1 MKPPVRNPLVALTL
15 ALLVA
20 LPATAQDEPLVPQSE
35 AEQQLRDMRRQQR
48 TLDLAAC
55 KQALAW
61 ELDVRKPLLSGNWA
75 DDPVGRRMREF
86 VSYLYADSPFLE
98 ATEFSGT
105 PEEVRQC
112 KDMQAS
118 LLAYKAALPAREM
131 TDPFFIAY
139 TNSLGIRHQ
148 KLLDALEWCKSSSYG
163 GLHIQQLEDYNKKYL
178 EFMVI
183 TERLAAHQPLPGV
196 KAKSEKYPWNVEF
209 IDVLKHTGL
218 LPYFKEFFN
227 NQMLDLN
234 DKILAINKLLEH
246 QKDIVK
252 IVRERWT
259 KTNTQLTSVAET
271 MEKRHDYEYIA
282 PLIAADKQILQHFD
296 ELLKEAEAVQEEFE
310 DTGTPAGRLR
320 TSEGLAPDA
329 LKDLARGSTSPVYS
343 RLLRHSRHRL
353 EDAWNKAAKKL
364 DSEHEGDPD
373 WHRMSLTSRT
383 AR

>member
-1 MKPPVRNPLVALTL
+1 MKPLVRNPLIALTL

-20 LPATAQDEPLVPQSE
+20 LPATAQDVPPLPQSE

-48 TLDLAAC
+48 TLDLDAC
-55 KQALAW
+55 KQALAL
-61 ELDVRKPLLSGNWA
+61 ELDVRKPLLSDNWI

-105 PEEVRQC
+105 PEGVRQC

-139 TNSLGIRHQ
+139 TNSLGIRHK
-148 KLLDALEWCKSSSYG
+148 KLLDAVEWCNSTDFGTGYIK
-163 GLHIQQLEDYNKKYL
+163 QLEDYNKKYL
-178 EFMVI
+178 EFIVI

-218 LPYFKEFFN
+218 LTYFTEAFN
-227 NQMLDLN
+227 ARMVDLN
-234 DKILAINKLLEH
+234 GKVVAINGLMNH
-246 QKDIVK
+246 QKDIIK

-259 KTNTQLTSVAET
+259 KTNARLTNVAEM
-271 MEKRHDYEYIA
+271 MEKRRDYEYIA
-282 PLIAADKQILQHFD
+282 PLIAADKQILQHF
-296 ELLKEAEAVQEEFE
+296 EEMLKEAEAVQKQFE

-329 LKDLARGSTSPVYS
+329 LKGLARDSSKPPVYS
-343 RLLRHSRHRL
+343 RLLLHSRHRL

-373 WHRMSLTSRT
+373 WHRMTVNFKR
-383 AR
+383 

>member
-1 MKPPVRNPLVALTL
+1 MKPLVRNPLIALTL

-20 LPATAQDEPLVPQSE
+20 LPATAQDVPPLPQSE

-48 TLDLAAC
+48 TLDLDAC
-55 KQALAW
+55 KQALAL
-61 ELDVRKPLLSGNWA
+61 ELDVRKPLLSDNWI

-105 PEEVRQC
+105 PEGVRQC

-139 TNSLGIRHQ
+139 TNSLGIRHK
-148 KLLDALEWCKSSSYG
+148 KLLDAVEWCNSTDFGTGYIK
-163 GLHIQQLEDYNKKYL
+163 QLEDYNKKYL

-218 LPYFKEFFN
+218 LTYFTEAFN
-227 NQMLDLN
+227 ARMVDLN
-234 DKILAINKLLEH
+234 GKVVAINGLMNH
-246 QKDIVK
+246 QKDIIK

-259 KTNTQLTSVAET
+259 KTNARLTNVAEM
-271 MEKRHDYEYIA
+271 MEKRRDYEYIA
-282 PLIAADKQILQHFD
+282 PLIAADKQILQHF
-296 ELLKEAEAVQEEFE
+296 EEMLKEAEAVQKQFE

-329 LKDLARGSTSPVYS
+329 LKGLARDSSKPPVYS
-343 RLLRHSRHRL
+343 RLLLHSRHRL

-373 WHRMSLTSRT
+373 WHRMTVNFKR
-383 AR
+383 

>member
-35 AEQQLRDMRRQQR
+35 AEQQLRDMRLQQR
-48 TLDLAAC
+48 TLDLDAC

-61 ELDVRKPLLSGNWA
+61 ELDVRKPLLSDNWT

-178 EFMVI
+178 EFMAI
-183 TERLAAHQPLPGV
+183 TERLAAHQPLSGV
-196 KAKSEKYPWNVEF
+196 KAKSEKYPWNAEF

-310 DTGTPAGRLR
+310 DTGTLAGRLR

-329 LKDLARGSTSPVYS
+329 LKGLARGATSPVYS

-353 EDAWNKAAKKL
+353 EDAWNNVAKKL

-373 WHRMSLTSRT
+373 WHRMTVNFKRYS
-383 AR
+383 

>member
-1 MKPPVRNPLVALTL
+1 MKSPVRNPLVALTL

-20 LPATAQDEPLVPQSE
+20 LPATSQDEPLVPQSD
-35 AEQQLRDMRRQQR
+35 AEPQLRDMRRQQR
-48 TLDLAAC
+48 ALDLAAC

-61 ELDVRKPLLSGNWA
+61 ELDVRKPLLSGNWT

-86 VSYLYADSPFLE
+86 VSYLYTDSPFLE

-178 EFMVI
+178 EFMAI
-183 TERLAAHQPLPGV
+183 TERLAAHQPLSGV

-209 IDVLKHTGL
+209 IDVLKHTEL

-259 KTNTQLTSVAET
+259 KTNAQLTSVAET

-296 ELLKEAEAVQEEFE
+296 ELLKEAEAVQEKFE

-320 TSEGLAPDA
+320 TSKGLAPDA
-329 LKDLARGSTSPVYS
+329 LKDLARGATSPVYS

-353 EDAWNKAAKKL
+353 EDAWNNVAKKL

>member
-1 MKPPVRNPLVALTL
+1 MKPLVRNPLVVLTL

-20 LPATAQDEPLVPQSE
+20 LPAAAQDEPLVPQSE

-48 TLDLAAC
+48 ALDLAAC

-61 ELDVRKPLLSGNWA
+61 ELDVRKPLLSGNWT
-75 DDPVGRRMREF
+75 DDPAGRRMREF

-178 EFMVI
+178 EFMAI
-183 TERLAAHQPLPGV
+183 TERLAAHQPLSGV

-209 IDVLKHTGL
+209 IDVLKHTEL

-282 PLIAADKQILQHFD
+282 PLIAVDKQILQHFD

-310 DTGTPAGRLR
+310 DTGTLAGRLR

-329 LKDLARGSTSPVYS
+329 LKGLARGATSPVYS

-353 EDAWNKAAKKL
+353 EDAWNNVAKKL

-373 WHRMSLTSRT
+373 WHRMTVNFKR
-383 AR
+383 

>member
-1 MKPPVRNPLVALTL
+1 
-15 ALLVA
+15 
-20 LPATAQDEPLVPQSE
+20 
-35 AEQQLRDMRRQQR
+35 
-48 TLDLAAC
+48 
-55 KQALAW
+55 
-61 ELDVRKPLLSGNWA
+61 
-75 DDPVGRRMREF
+75 
-86 VSYLYADSPFLE
+86 
-98 ATEFSGT
+98 
-105 PEEVRQC
+105 
-112 KDMQAS
+112 
-118 LLAYKAALPAREM
+118 
-131 TDPFFIAY
+131 
-139 TNSLGIRHQ
+139 
-148 KLLDALEWCKSSSYG
+148 
-163 GLHIQQLEDYNKKYL
+163 
-178 EFMVI
+178 
-183 TERLAAHQPLPGV
+183 
-196 KAKSEKYPWNVEF
+196 
-209 IDVLKHTGL
+209 
-218 LPYFKEFFN
+218 
-227 NQMLDLN
+227 MLDLN

-296 ELLKEAEAVQEEFE
+296 EMLKEAEAVQEEFE
-310 DTGTPAGRLR
+310 DTGTLAGRLR

-329 LKDLARGSTSPVYS
+329 LKGLARGSTSPVYS

>member
-35 AEQQLRDMRRQQR
+35 AEQQLRDMRRQQK

-61 ELDVRKPLLSGNWA
+61 ELDVRKPLLNGNWA

-139 TNSLGIRHQ
+139 TNSLGIRHK
-148 KLLDALEWCKSSSYG
+148 KLLDAVEWCNSTDFGTGY
-163 GLHIQQLEDYNKKYL
+163 IQQLEDYNKKYL
-178 EFMVI
+178 EFMAI
-183 TERLAAHQPLPGV
+183 TERLAAHQPLSGV

-209 IDVLKHTGL
+209 IDVLKHTEL

-310 DTGTPAGRLR
+310 DTGTLAGRLR

-329 LKDLARGSTSPVYS
+329 LKGLARGSTSPVYS

-353 EDAWNKAAKKL
+353 EDAWNNVAKKL

-373 WHRMSLTSRT
+373 WHRMTVNFKR
-383 AR
+383 

>member
-1 MKPPVRNPLVALTL
+1 MKPLVRNPLVALTL

-61 ELDVRKPLLSGNWA
+61 ELDVRKPLLSGNWT
-75 DDPVGRRMREF
+75 DDPAGRRMREF
-86 VSYLYADSPFLE
+86 VSYLYTDSPFLE

-105 PEEVRQC
+105 PKEVRQC

-131 TDPFFIAY
+131 TDPLFIAY

-148 KLLDALEWCKSSSYG
+148 KLLDALEWCNSSSYG

-178 EFMVI
+178 EFMAI
-183 TERLAAHQPLPGV
+183 TERLAAHQPLSGV

-259 KTNTQLTSVAET
+259 KTNAQLTSVAET

-343 RLLRHSRHRL
+343 RATPQQTQAGRRL
-353 EDAWNKAAKKL
+353 EQ
-364 DSEHEGDPD
+364 
-373 WHRMSLTSRT
+373 SR
-383 AR
+383 

>member
-105 PEEVRQC
+105 PEGVRQC

-139 TNSLGIRHQ
+139 TNSLGIRHK
-148 KLLDALEWCKSSSYG
+148 KLLDAVEWCNSTDFGTGYIK
-163 GLHIQQLEDYNKKYL
+163 QLEDYNKKYL

>member
-48 TLDLAAC
+48 TLDLDAC

-61 ELDVRKPLLSGNWA
+61 ELDVRKPLLSDNWT

-148 KLLDALEWCKSSSYG
+148 KLLDAVEWCNSTDFGTGYIK
-163 GLHIQQLEDYNKKYL
+163 QLEDYNKKYL
-178 EFMVI
+178 EFMAI
-183 TERLAAHQPLPGV
+183 TERLAAHQPLSGV

-209 IDVLKHTGL
+209 IDVLKHTEL

-259 KTNTQLTSVAET
+259 KTNTQMTSVAET

-296 ELLKEAEAVQEEFE
+296 EMLKEAEAVQEEFE
-310 DTGTPAGRLR
+310 DTGTLAGRLR

-329 LKDLARGSTSPVYS
+329 LKGLARGATSPVYS

-353 EDAWNKAAKKL
+353 EDAWNNVAKKL

-373 WHRMSLTSRT
+373 WHRMTVNFKR
-383 AR
+383 

>member
-1 MKPPVRNPLVALTL
+1 MKSPVRNPLVALTL

-48 TLDLAAC
+48 ALDLDAC

-61 ELDVRKPLLSGNWA
+61 ELDVRKPLLSDNWT

-98 ATEFSGT
+98 ATEFSGA
-105 PEEVRQC
+105 PEGVRQC

-118 LLAYKAALPAREM
+118 LLAYKAALPAQEM

-139 TNSLGIRHQ
+139 TNSLGIRHK
-148 KLLDALEWCKSSSYG
+148 KLRDAVEWCNST
-163 GLHIQQLEDYNKKYL
+163 GLGTRYIKQLEGYNKKYL
-178 EFMVI
+178 EFMAI
-183 TERLAAHQPLPGV
+183 TERLAAHQPLSGV

-209 IDVLKHTGL
+209 IDALKHTGL
-218 LPYFKEFFN
+218 LPYFTEEFN

-234 DKILAINKLLEH
+234 DKIVAIDGLMNH
-246 QKDIVK
+246 QKEIIE

-259 KTNTQLTSVAET
+259 KTNVRLTNVAEM
-271 MEKRHDYEYIA
+271 MEKRRDYEYIA
-282 PLIAADKQILQHFD
+282 PLIAADKQILQHF
-296 ELLKEAEAVQEEFE
+296 EEMLKEAEAVQKEFE

-329 LKDLARGSTSPVYS
+329 LKGLARDSSRPPVYS
-343 RLLRHSRHRL
+343 RLLLHSRHRL

-373 WHRMSLTSRT
+373 WHRMTVNFKR
-383 AR
+383 

>member
-178 EFMVI
+178 EFMAI
-183 TERLAAHQPLPGV
+183 TERLAAHQPLSGV

-259 KTNTQLTSVAET
+259 KTNTQLTSV
-271 MEKRHDYEYIA
+271 EYIA

>member
-1 MKPPVRNPLVALTL
+1 MKPLVRNPLIALTL

-20 LPATAQDEPLVPQSE
+20 LPATAQDVPPLPQSE

-48 TLDLAAC
+48 TLDLDAC
-55 KQALAW
+55 KQALAL
-61 ELDVRKPLLSGNWA
+61 ELDVRKPLLSDNWI

-105 PEEVRQC
+105 PEGVRQC

-178 EFMVI
+178 EFMAI
-183 TERLAAHQPLPGV
+183 TEQLAAHQPLSGV

-209 IDVLKHTGL
+209 IDVLKHTEL

-296 ELLKEAEAVQEEFE
+296 EMLKEAEAVQEEFE
-310 DTGTPAGRLR
+310 DTGTLAGRLR

-329 LKDLARGSTSPVYS
+329 LKGLARGATSPVYS

-353 EDAWNKAAKKL
+353 EDAWNNVAKKL

-373 WHRMSLTSRT
+373 WHRMTVNFKR
-383 AR
+383 

>member
-1 MKPPVRNPLVALTL
+1 MKPPVRNPLVALTLTL

-48 TLDLAAC
+48 TLDLDAC

-139 TNSLGIRHQ
+139 TNSLGIRHK
-148 KLLDALEWCKSSSYG
+148 KLLDAVEWCKSSSYG

-178 EFMVI
+178 EFMAI
-183 TERLAAHQPLPGV
+183 TEQLAAHQPLSGV

-209 IDVLKHTGL
+209 IDVLKHTEL

-296 ELLKEAEAVQEEFE
+296 EMLKEAEAVQEEFE
-310 DTGTPAGRLR
+310 DTGTLAGRLR

-329 LKDLARGSTSPVYS
+329 LKGLARGATSPVYS

-353 EDAWNKAAKKL
+353 EDAWNNVAKKL

-373 WHRMSLTSRT
+373 WHRMTVNFKR
-383 AR
+383 

>member
-1 MKPPVRNPLVALTL
+1 MKPPVRNSLVALTL

-20 LPATAQDEPLVPQSE
+20 LPAAAQDEPLVPQSE

-61 ELDVRKPLLSGNWA
+61 ELDVRKPLLSSNWT
-75 DDPVGRRMREF
+75 DDPAGRRMREF
-86 VSYLYADSPFLE
+86 VSYLYTDSPFLE

-131 TDPFFIAY
+131 TDPLFIAY

-178 EFMVI
+178 EFMAI
-183 TERLAAHQPLPGV
+183 TERLAAHQPLSGV

-209 IDVLKHTGL
+209 IDVLKHTEL

-296 ELLKEAEAVQEEFE
+296 EMLKEAEAVQEEFE
-310 DTGTPAGRLR
+310 DTGTLAGRLR

-329 LKDLARGSTSPVYS
+329 LKGLARGATSPVYS

-353 EDAWNKAAKKL
+353 EDAWNNVAKKL

>member
-1 MKPPVRNPLVALTL
+1 
-15 ALLVA
+15 
-20 LPATAQDEPLVPQSE
+20 
-35 AEQQLRDMRRQQR
+35 
-48 TLDLAAC
+48 
-55 KQALAW
+55 
-61 ELDVRKPLLSGNWA
+61 
-75 DDPVGRRMREF
+75 MREF

-131 TDPFFIAY
+131 TDPLFIAY

-178 EFMVI
+178 EFMAI
-183 TERLAAHQPLPGV
+183 TERLAAHQPLSGV

-209 IDVLKHTGL
+209 IDVLKHTEL

>member
-35 AEQQLRDMRRQQR
+35 AEQQLRDMRRQQK

-61 ELDVRKPLLSGNWA
+61 ELDVRNPLLSGNWA
-75 DDPVGRRMREF
+75 DDPAGRRMREF
-86 VSYLYADSPFLE
+86 VSYLYTDSPFLE

-131 TDPFFIAY
+131 TDPLFIAY

-148 KLLDALEWCKSSSYG
+148 KLLDALEWCNSSSYG

-178 EFMVI
+178 EFMAI
-183 TERLAAHQPLPGV
+183 TERLAAHQPLSGF

-296 ELLKEAEAVQEEFE
+296 EMLKEAEAVQEEFE
-310 DTGTPAGRLR
+310 DTGTLAGRLR

-329 LKDLARGSTSPVYS
+329 LKGLARGATSPVYS

-353 EDAWNKAAKKL
+353 EDAWNNVAKKL

-373 WHRMSLTSRT
+373 WHRMTVNFKR
-383 AR
+383 

>member
-35 AEQQLRDMRRQQR
+35 AEQQLRDMRLQQR
-48 TLDLAAC
+48 TLDLDAC
-55 KQALAW
+55 KQALAL
-61 ELDVRKPLLSGNWA
+61 ELDVRKPLLSDNWT

-112 KDMQAS
+112 KDMQAL

-139 TNSLGIRHQ
+139 TNSLGIRHK
-148 KLLDALEWCKSSSYG
+148 KLLDAVEWCNSTDFGTGYIK
-163 GLHIQQLEDYNKKYL
+163 QLEDYNKKYL
-178 EFMVI
+178 EFMAI

-218 LPYFKEFFN
+218 LTYFTEAFN
-227 NQMLDLN
+227 TRMVDLN
-234 DKILAINKLLEH
+234 GKVVAINGLMNH
-246 QKDIVK
+246 QKDIIK

-259 KTNTQLTSVAET
+259 KTNARLTNVAEM
-271 MEKRHDYEYIA
+271 MEKRRDYEYIA
-282 PLIAADKQILQHFD
+282 PLIAADKQILQHF
-296 ELLKEAEAVQEEFE
+296 EEMLKEAEAVQKQFE

-329 LKDLARGSTSPVYS
+329 LKGLARDSSRPPAYS
-343 RLLRHSRHRL
+343 RLLLHSRHRL

-373 WHRMSLTSRT
+373 WHRMTVNFKR
-383 AR
+383 

>member
-35 AEQQLRDMRRQQR
+35 AEQQLRDMRLQQR
-48 TLDLAAC
+48 TLDLDAC
-55 KQALAW
+55 KQALAL
-61 ELDVRKPLLSGNWA
+61 ELDVRKPLLSDNWT

-139 TNSLGIRHQ
+139 TNSLGIRHK
-148 KLLDALEWCKSSSYG
+148 KLLDAVEWCNSTDFGTGYIK
-163 GLHIQQLEDYNKKYL
+163 QLEDYNKKYL
-178 EFMVI
+178 EFMAI
-183 TERLAAHQPLPGV
+183 TERLAAHQPLSGV

-209 IDVLKHTGL
+209 IDVLKHTEL

-296 ELLKEAEAVQEEFE
+296 EMLKEAEAVQEEFE
-310 DTGTPAGRLR
+310 DTGTLAGRLR

-329 LKDLARGSTSPVYS
+329 LKGLARGATSPVYS

-353 EDAWNKAAKKL
+353 EDAWNNVAKKL

-373 WHRMSLTSRT
+373 WHRMTVNFKR
-383 AR
+383 

>member
-1 MKPPVRNPLVALTL
+1 MKSPVRNPLVALTL

-20 LPATAQDEPLVPQSE
+20 LPATAQDVPPLPQSE

-48 TLDLAAC
+48 TLDLDAC
-55 KQALAW
+55 KQALAL
-61 ELDVRKPLLSGNWA
+61 ELDVRKPLLSDNWI

-105 PEEVRQC
+105 PEGVRQC

-139 TNSLGIRHQ
+139 TNSLGIRHK
-148 KLLDALEWCKSSSYG
+148 KLLDAVEWCNSTDFGTGYIK
-163 GLHIQQLEDYNKKYL
+163 QLEDYNKKYL
-178 EFMVI
+178 EFMAI

-218 LPYFKEFFN
+218 LTYFTEAFN
-227 NQMLDLN
+227 TRMVDLN
-234 DKILAINKLLEH
+234 GKVVAINGLMNH
-246 QKDIVK
+246 QKDIIK

-259 KTNTQLTSVAET
+259 KTNARLTNVAEM
-271 MEKRHDYEYIA
+271 MEKRRDYEYIA
-282 PLIAADKQILQHFD
+282 PLIAADKQILQHF
-296 ELLKEAEAVQEEFE
+296 EEMLKEAEAVQKQFE

-329 LKDLARGSTSPVYS
+329 LKGLARDSSRPPVYS
-343 RLLRHSRHRL
+343 RLLLHSRHRL

-373 WHRMSLTSRT
+373 WHRMTVNFKR
-383 AR
+383 

>member
-48 TLDLAAC
+48 TLDLDAC

-61 ELDVRKPLLSGNWA
+61 ELDVRKPLLSGNWT

-86 VSYLYADSPFLE
+86 VSYLYTDSPFLE

-148 KLLDALEWCKSSSYG
+148 KLLDAVEWCNSTDFGTGYIK
-163 GLHIQQLEDYNKKYL
+163 QLEDYNKKYL
-178 EFMVI
+178 EFMAI
-183 TERLAAHQPLPGV
+183 TERLAAHQPLSGV

-209 IDVLKHTGL
+209 IDVLKHTEL

-259 KTNTQLTSVAET
+259 KTNTQMTSVAET

-296 ELLKEAEAVQEEFE
+296 EMLKEAEAVQEEFE
-310 DTGTPAGRLR
+310 DTGTLAGRLR

-329 LKDLARGSTSPVYS
+329 LKGLARGATSPVYS

-353 EDAWNKAAKKL
+353 EDAWNNVAKKL

-373 WHRMSLTSRT
+373 WHRMTVNFKR
-383 AR
+383 